1 MKKLLIIGA
10 GVLALFIV
18 LIIIQTVNN
27 NNRLANNDLYDKD
40 DLNAATIDQLN
51 DENYQ
56 NIIMPDALAEKLEA
70 GEDAVVY
77 FFSPTCQYCKKA
89 TPKLMDV
96 AGEEDIHIDQFNVL
110 EYDDSA
116 YGIEYTPTLIYFED
130 GKEVDR
136 IVGDHT
142 EDEFRDFLET
152 TKAE

>member
-77 FFSPTCQYCKKA
+77 FFSPTCQYCQKA
-89 TPKLMDV
+89 TPILMDV

-130 GKEVDR
+130 GK
-136 IVGDHT
+136 
-142 EDEFRDFLET
+142 
-152 TKAE
+152 